1 MVAAEVP
8 HHLKAGLDYTYDLR
22 NPHGSTGSLDPG
34 VGTGLKIGSRVPVV
48 EDPGGLVATQ
58 LAWLGV
64 GGLLVSVAVTA
75 TVGERRR
82 VRNATTR

>member
-1 MVAAEVP
+1 M
-8 HHLKAGLDYTYDLR
+8 
-22 NPHGSTGSLDPG
+22 
-34 VGTGLKIGSRVPVV
+34 PVV